1 MSITYYA
8 DVVQGTEQWHD
19 LRRGLVTA
27 SIVKD
32 LVTPSTFK
40 VADNETVRGL
50 LRLLVAERVTG
61 WTDSTFSNFDMERGV
76 MDEPV
81 ARAYYSEH
89 HAPVTE
95 VGFVIND
102 DSGHKIG
109 ASPDGLVGDDGGIE
123 IKCPRSK
130 EHLRT
135 ILADEVPS
143 QYVGQVQANLLTT
156 GRAWWEYVSF
166 CAGMPLY
173 VKRVFPDPQWLEAM
187 TAALASF
194 EERAAQMTS
203 DYLAA
208 IEGLPTTE
216 RPDYIE
222 V

>member
-40 VADNETVRGL
+40 IADNETVRGL
-50 LRLLVAERVTG
+50 MRLLVAERVTG
-61 WTDSTFSNFDMERGV
+61 WTDPTYSNFDMERGV

-81 ARAYYSEH
+81 ARAYYSEN
-89 HAPVTE
+89 HAHVTE
-95 VGFVIND
+95 VGFVTND
-102 DSGHKIG
+102 VGGHTVG
-109 ASPDGLVGDDGGIE
+109 CSPDGLVEDDGGIE

-130 EHLRT
+130 EQLRT
-135 ILADEVPS
+135 ILADEVPA
-143 QYVGQVQANLLTT
+143 QYMPQVQFNLLTT
-156 GRAWWEYVSF
+156 GRSWWDYVSF

-173 VKRVFPDPQWLEAM
+173 RKRVEPDPQWFEAI
-187 TAALASF
+187 TAAVTAF

-208 IEGLPTTE
+208 IVGLPTTE